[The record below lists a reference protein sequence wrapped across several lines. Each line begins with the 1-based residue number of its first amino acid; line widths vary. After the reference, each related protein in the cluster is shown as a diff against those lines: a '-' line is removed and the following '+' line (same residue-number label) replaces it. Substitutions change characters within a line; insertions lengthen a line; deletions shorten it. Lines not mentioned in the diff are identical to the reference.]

1 MPVTET
7 SDEYLFLQVAEHDK
21 VILKY
26 HTDDCGQPCI
36 NFIPIFEDLSNDANY
51 KDVVFLVINAENN
64 PKAKQRILVK
74 KQPVVT
80 IYFKGQLLDS
90 RHASTRE
97 GVEELLNELM
107 ERSNKST

>member
-7 SDEYLFLQVAEHDK
+7 SDEYLFLQVAEHDR

-26 HTDDCGQPCI
+26 HTDDCGLPCS
-36 NFIPIFEDLSNDANY
+36 NFIPVFEGLSDDLIY
-51 KDVVFLVINAENN
+51 KDIVFLVINAENN
-64 PKAKQRILVK
+64 PKAKQRILEK

-90 RHASTRE
+90 RHASTKE
-97 GVEELLNELM
+97 GVEELLKELM
-107 ERSNKST
+107 TR